1 MCEKRQ
7 TGYDNAMAES
17 SEAKVIPIRGPHAHS
32 DDEQPGSGGQDP
44 TPSLTDALGEG
55 VSLLARDLAARTLGD
70 GWQDKVSGALAFAR
84 RRLTGDYEVDDL
96 GFDPD
101 LTENVLLALLRPL
114 YQTWFRTEVRGIEN
128 IPAVGGALIVSNHS
142 GTFPI
147 DGLMTHL
154 AVHDTHPTH
163 RHIRML
169 GADLVF
175 HTPFISE
182 LARKGGT
189 TLACSED
196 AERLLRSGELVA
208 VFPEGYKGLGK
219 PFSERY
225 KLQRFGRGGFVAAAL
240 RSGVP
245 IVPCSIV
252 GAEEAYPMLGNIE
265 PLARLLGVPYVP
277 ITPTF
282 PWLGPLGLVPLP
294 SKWIITFGE
303 PVPTDGYEP
312 EAADDPMLVFDLTDQ
327 VRETIQHTLYALL
340 LDRPD
345 AF

>member
-1 MCEKRQ
+1 
-7 TGYDNAMAES
+7 MADS
-17 SEAKVIPIRGPHAHS
+17 SEAKVIPLRGHQS
-32 DDEQPGSGGQDP
+32 RTDDEQSRSGPAGGADEGQAS
-44 TPSLTDALGEG
+44 PSIGAAVLDGARL
-55 VSLLARDLAARTLGD
+55 VARDLAARTLGED
-70 GWQDKVSGALAFAR
+70 WPGKVTAGLAFAR
-84 RRLTGDYEVDDL
+84 RRLMGDYEVDDM

-101 LTENVLLALLRPL
+101 LTEHVLMAMLRPL

-142 GTFPI
+142 GTLPL

-154 AVHDTHPTH
+154 AVHDTHLAR
-163 RHIRML
+163 RHVRML

-175 HTPFISE
+175 RLPVISE

-196 AERLLRSGELVA
+196 AERLLNMGELVA

-219 PFSERY
+219 PFADRY

-240 RSGVP
+240 RTGVP

-252 GAEEAYPMLGNIE
+252 GAEEAYPMLGNVE
-265 PLARLLGVPYVP
+265 PLARLLGVPYFP

-282 PWLGPLGLVPLP
+282 PWLGLLGLLPLP
-294 SKWIITFGE
+294 SKWIIAFGE
-303 PVPTDGYEP
+303 PVPTDTFGT
-312 EAADDPMLVFDLTDQ
+312 EAAEDPMLVFDLTDQ

-340 LDRPD
+340 LDRPE

>member
-1 MCEKRQ
+1 
-7 TGYDNAMAES
+7 MAES
-17 SEAKVIPIRGPHAHS
+17 SEAKVIPIRGHHAH
-32 DDEQPGSGGQDP
+32 
-44 TPSLTDALGEG
+44 GEG
-55 VSLLARDLAARTLGD
+55 ESPDADQMPSASLSDTVVEGVRVLARDVAARALGD
-70 GWQDKVSGALAFAR
+70 DWPDKVSAGLAFAR
-84 RRLTGDYEVDDL
+84 RRLTGDYEVDEL

-101 LTENVLLALLRPL
+101 LTENLLLAVLRPL

-128 IPAVGGALIVSNHS
+128 IPPVGGALIVSNHS
-142 GTFPI
+142 GTLPL

-154 AVHDTHPTH
+154 AVHDTHPAR
-163 RHIRML
+163 RHVRML

-175 HTPFISE
+175 RLPFISE

-196 AERLLRSGELVA
+196 AERLLHAGELVA

-240 RSGVP
+240 RTGVP
-245 IVPCSIV
+245 IIPCSIV
-252 GAEEAYPMLGNIE
+252 GAEEAYPMLGNVE
-265 PLARLLGVPYVP
+265 PLARLLGLPYVP

-282 PWLGPLGLVPLP
+282 PWLGALGLVPLP
-294 SKWIITFGE
+294 SKWIIAFGE
-303 PVPTDGYEP
+303 PVLTNGYDAD
-312 EAADDPMLVFDLTDQ
+312 AAEDPMLVFDLTDQ

-340 LDRPD
+340 LDRPE

>member
-1 MCEKRQ
+1 
-7 TGYDNAMAES
+7 MADS
-17 SEAKVIPIRGPHAHS
+17 SEAKVIPIRGSRAR
-32 DDEQPGSGGQDP
+32 DEGRQLGAPRDGSSFSAADLLLGALGTAAQGV
-44 TPSLTDALGEG
+44 AARVLGEG
-55 VSLLARDLAARTLGD
+55 WQSKLA
-70 GWQDKVSGALAFAR
+70 SGLAFAR
-84 RRLTGDYEVDDL
+84 RRLTGDYEVDDF
-96 GFDPD
+96 GFDAD
-101 LTENVLLALLRPL
+101 LTEAVLLTILRPL
-114 YQTWFRTEVRGIEN
+114 YQTWFRAEARGIEN
-128 IPAVGGALIVSNHS
+128 IPAVGGALIVANHS
-142 GTFPI
+142 GTLPL
-147 DGLMTHL
+147 DGLMTHV
-154 AVHDTHPTH
+154 AVHDSHPAH

-175 HTPFISE
+175 RLPFVSE

-189 TLACSED
+189 TLACTED
-196 AERLLRSGELVA
+196 AERLLRNGELVA

-245 IVPCSIV
+245 IIPCSIV

-265 PLARLLGVPYVP
+265 PLARLFGLPYMPV
-277 ITPTF
+277 TPTF
-282 PWLGPLGLVPLP
+282 PWLGLLGLVPLP
-294 SKWIITFGE
+294 SKWIIEFSE

-312 EAADDPMLVFDLTDQ
+312 EAAEDPMLVFDLTDQ

-340 LDRPD
+340 LDRPE

>member
-1 MCEKRQ
+1 
-7 TGYDNAMAES
+7 MADS
-17 SEAKVIPIRGPHAHS
+17 SEAKVIPIRTHH
-32 DDEQPGSGGQDP
+32 SGGDGDGRRSRSGTQD
-44 TPSLTDALGEG
+44 SAGGGESRSASG
-55 VSLLARDLAARTLGD
+55 VIAETLSLLAQDVAARALGD
-70 GWQDKVSGALAFAR
+70 DWQAKVSSGLEFAR
-84 RRLTGDYEVDDL
+84 RRLTGDYEVDEL

-101 LTENVLLALLRPL
+101 LTENVLLAILRPL
-114 YQTWFRTEVRGIEN
+114 YQTWFRAEVRGIEN
-128 IPAVGGALIVSNHS
+128 IPPVGGALVVANHS
-142 GTFPI
+142 GTLPL
-147 DGLMTHL
+147 DGLMTHV
-154 AVHDTHPTH
+154 AVHDTHPAR

-175 HTPFISE
+175 RTPFISE

-196 AERLLRSGELVA
+196 AERLLRSGELVS

-265 PLARLLGVPYVP
+265 PLARLLGVPYCPV
-277 ITPTF
+277 TPTF

-294 SKWIITFGE
+294 SKWIIAFGE
-303 PVPTDGYEP
+303 PVPTDGYDA

-340 LDRPD
+340 LDRPE